1 MQIDLRTG
9 VVPISRAASSLAAL
23 LKRCAASGGPVIV
36 TQKIR

>member
-9 VVPISRAASSLAAL
+9 VVAISRAASSRAAL
-23 LKRCAASGGPVIV
+23 FKRCAASGGPVIV